1 MSGPLV
7 LTTDHGAVRL
17 LSLNRPEVLN
27 AFDSALYRAGAD
39 ALAAARADDSVKAV
53 VLTGTGRAFSAGQ
66 DLGEMARLA
75 SGEATFSEFPAF
87 VDELCGF
94 DKPLLAAVNGVGLGI
109 GFTLLAHCDVVVMA
123 EGARLRTPFAE
134 LGVAPEA
141 ASSVLFPARLGWQ
154 RAAHVLFSGA
164 WVSAAEAVEWG
175 LAIEVAAPEAV
186 VGRTIELAAEM
197 STGPLEA
204 LRAIKSTMLAPHAAE
219 VAAARAREDA
229 AFERLLIGRTT

>member
-1 MSGPLV
+1 MTEPLV
-7 LTTDHGAVRL
+7 EVTEVEAVRVVTF
-17 LSLNRPEVLN
+17 NRPEVLN
-27 AFDSALYRAGAD
+27 AFDTGLYRAAAD
-39 ALAAARADDSVKAV
+39 ALAAARADDGVKAV
-53 VLTGTGRAFSAGQ
+53 VLTGAGRAFSSGQ

-87 VDELCGF
+87 IDELCTF

-109 GFTLLAHCDVVVMA
+109 GFTMLAHCDVVVMA

-154 RAAHVLFSGA
+154 RAAYVLFSGA
-164 WVSAAEAVEWG
+164 WVSAVEAVEWG
-175 LAIEVAAPEAV
+175 LALEVTSVEEV
-186 VGRTIELAAEM
+186 LDRTIELAAEM

-204 LRAIKSTMLAPHAAE
+204 LRAIKSTMLAPHADA
-219 VAAARAREDA
+219 VAAARIREDA
-229 AFERLLIGRTT
+229 AFERLLIGRT